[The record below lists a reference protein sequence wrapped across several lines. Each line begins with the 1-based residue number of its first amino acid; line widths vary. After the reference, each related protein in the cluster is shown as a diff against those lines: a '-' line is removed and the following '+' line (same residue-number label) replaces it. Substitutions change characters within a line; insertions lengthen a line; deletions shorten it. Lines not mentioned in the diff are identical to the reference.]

1 MKAILLSGSATA
13 RSTIFHYDVQFGRF
27 CTNKHKGRCFLSVN
41 SSSPSKLSPKQNHK
55 VKPVFL
61 TKAADSSR
69 AASSTTGSKTIVTDD
84 EFSLAKL
91 RSLLLFV
98 TLCAR
103 AVGLISFVAAAKYVS
118 FGVIGL
124 GLGISLLSYGFG
136 AYFNIL
142 PGSEWSAIMLTYGFP
157 LAIIGMALK
166 YAELKPV
173 PCLTYSDAEML
184 REKCA
189 TPILKQVRNDV
200 IRYRYGDEQHLDE
213 ALKRIFQYGLGG
225 GIPRRNAPI
234 LQMIREEVTE
244 DGKYCLVLVFEA
256 KFLQLSDF
264 EKRQGKFTSF
274 FGPDITAEIG
284 IGENNLYE
292 VRLISNL
299 NADASPS

>member
-1 MKAILLSGSATA
+1 MLHPQRKKQKKNVCKFLNLEPNFKNQSINHYPMKAIILSASATA
-13 RSTIFHYDVQFGRF
+13 RTTIFHYDVQFGRF
-27 CTNKHKGRCFLSVN
+27 CTNKHKGRCFLSVH

-55 VKPVFL
+55 VKLVFL

-84 EFSLAKL
+84 EFSLAK
-91 RSLLLFV
+91 
-98 TLCAR
+98 
-103 AVGLISFVAAAKYVS
+103 VS

-234 LQMIREEVTE
+234 LQMIREE
-244 DGKYCLVLVFEA
+244 CLWLQLLRSYYWNATYVLVH
-256 KFLQLSDF
+256 
-264 EKRQGKFTSF
+264 
-274 FGPDITAEIG
+274 
-284 IGENNLYE
+284 
-292 VRLISNL
+292 
-299 NADASPS
+299 

>member
-1 MKAILLSGSATA
+1 MTAIISSPAATA
-13 RSTIFHYDVQFGRF
+13 TIRTAIFNYDVQFGRF
-27 CTNKHKGRCFLSVN
+27 SNNKNNNNKGCCFLSAH
-41 SSSPSKLSPKQNHK
+41 SFSPPKLSPKQPHR
-55 VKPVFL
+55 VKLVFL
-61 TKAADSSR
+61 TKAADSSQ
-69 AASSTTGSKTIVTDD
+69 ASPSSTTTASKTIVTDD
-84 EFSLAKL
+84 EFSLAK
-91 RSLLLFV
+91 
-98 TLCAR
+98 
-103 AVGLISFVAAAKYVS
+103 VS

-124 GLGISLLSYGFG
+124 GFGISLLSYGFG

-173 PCLTYSDAEML
+173 PCLTYSDAEMS

-256 KFLQLSDF
+256 KALQLSDF

-284 IGENNLYE
+284 KGENNLYE

-299 NADASPS
+299 NANASPS

>member
-1 MKAILLSGSATA
+1 MTAIISSPAATA
-13 RSTIFHYDVQFGRF
+13 TIRTAIFNYDVQFGRF
-27 CTNKHKGRCFLSVN
+27 SNNKNNNNKGCCFLSAH
-41 SSSPSKLSPKQNHK
+41 SFSPPKLSPKQPHR
-55 VKPVFL
+55 VKLVFL
-61 TKAADSSR
+61 TKAADSSQ
-69 AASSTTGSKTIVTDD
+69 ASPSSTTTASKTIVTDD
-84 EFSLAKL
+84 EFSLAK
-91 RSLLLFV
+91 
-98 TLCAR
+98 
-103 AVGLISFVAAAKYVS
+103 VS

-124 GLGISLLSYGFG
+124 GFGVSLLSYGFG

-173 PCLTYSDAEML
+173 PCLTYSDAEMS

-256 KFLQLSDF
+256 KALQLSDF

-284 IGENNLYE
+284 KGENNLYE

-299 NADASPS
+299 NANASPS

>member
-1 MKAILLSGSATA
+1 MKAIILSASATA
-13 RSTIFHYDVQFGRF
+13 RTTIFHYDVQFGRF
-27 CTNKHKGRCFLSVN
+27 CTNKHKGRCFLSVH

-55 VKPVFL
+55 VKLVFL

-84 EFSLAKL
+84 EFSLAK
-91 RSLLLFV
+91 
-98 TLCAR
+98 
-103 AVGLISFVAAAKYVS
+103 VS

-173 PCLTYSDAEML
+173 SCLTYSDAEIL

-244 DGKYCLVLVFEA
+244 DGKYCLVLIFEA
-256 KFLQLSDF
+256 KSLQLSDF